1 MKKRGQTN
9 VLGLITI
16 FSIFIS
22 VESFVKNNHSF
33 ELIVASNF
41 TKCFMFSENCQIDFL
56 LAKTLNLNN
65 EFVFETSDEKIFTI
79 RAINVLKNLTRQS
92 LNNFN
97 EYNKVIQNKSIS
109 EIELNYDLYEIQ
121 VKTGIIGKAYLYTI
135 SELRGI
141 KVKHQ
146 LIIQTETR
154 IIDK

>member
-1 MKKRGQTN
+1 M
-9 VLGLITI
+9 
-16 FSIFIS
+16 
-22 VESFVKNNHSF
+22 
-33 ELIVASNF
+33 
-41 TKCFMFSENCQIDFL
+41 
-56 LAKTLNLNN
+56 
-65 EFVFETSDEKIFTI
+65 
-79 RAINVLKNLTRQS
+79 LKNLTRQS

>member
-65 EFVFETSDEKIFTI
+65 EFVFESSDEKICTI
-79 RAINVLKNLTRQS
+79 KAINVLKNLTRQS

-97 EYNKVIQNKSIS
+97 VNKVIQNKSIS
-109 EIELNYDLYEIQ
+109 EIELNYDLYGIQ